1 VPAPF
6 SILRRIQFAETD
18 MAGIVHFSNY
28 FRMMEE
34 VEHAF
39 FRSLGLS
46 VSMQHDGMH
55 VGWPRVSVSCDYLG
69 PVRFEQEVEL
79 KLRVARLGEK
89 SFSYEVDFL
98 VEGRRMALG
107 KTTSVCCELRP
118 DGTMRSIA
126 IPAPIRDKLAPAGDG
141 AGPTA
146 IV

>member
-1 VPAPF
+1 MPSEF
-6 SILRRIQFAETD
+6 SILRRVQFAETD
-18 MAGIVHFSNY
+18 MAGIVHFANY

-46 VSMQHDGMH
+46 VSMQHEGMH
-55 VGWPRVSVSCDYLG
+55 VGWPRVSVSCDYIG
-69 PVRFEQEVEL
+69 PVRFEQELEL

-98 VEGRRMALG
+98 VDGRRMALG

-118 DGTMRSIA
+118 DGAMRSIP
-126 IPAPIRDKLAPAGDG
+126 IPAPIREKLAPAGDG
-141 AGPTA
+141 AGA

>member
-1 VPAPF
+1 MPAEY
-6 SILRRIQFAETD
+6 SILHRVQFSETD

-46 VSMQHDGMH
+46 VSMQHEGMEI
-55 VGWPRVSVSCDYLG
+55 GWPRVSVSCEYAG
-69 PVRFEQEVEL
+69 AVRFEDELEL

-98 VEGRRMALG
+98 LAGRRVATG
-107 KTTSVCCELRP
+107 KATSVCCAMQE
-118 DGTMRSIA
+118 GGMKSIP
-126 IPAPIRDKLAPAGDG
+126 IPPMIREKLI
-141 AGPTA
+141 GPSLA
-146 IV
+146 VSP